1 MINVKSFL
9 PLVSTHTHFYIER
22 SPAATYFGV
31 NLHLFLLCI
40 PELRTSRI
48 YMREVT
54 LKAYMRSYLV
64 GSMSKVLS
72 DTSSMSILC
81 VCEKQRLLV
90 HL

>member
-9 PLVSTHTHFYIER
+9 PLVSSNTLFYIER

-31 NLHLFLLCI
+31 NLLLFLLCI
-40 PELRTSRI
+40 RELRTSR
-48 YMREVT
+48 MLEVT

-72 DTSSMSILC
+72 DTSATSILC
-81 VCEKQRLLV
+81 VCEKRRLLV

>member
-1 MINVKSFL
+1 MINVKPFL
-9 PLVSTHTHFYIER
+9 PLVSTNTLFYIER

-40 PELRTSRI
+40 RELRTSR
-48 YMREVT
+48 MREVT

-72 DTSSMSILC
+72 DTSATSILC
-81 VCEKQRLLV
+81 VCEKRRLLV